1 MIVMM
6 KVTRIQWVT
15 PKTENSSINGTGRAA
30 TASRNVSGGK
40 SGLDR
45 TRRRLT
51 TGTVAGDSGGTASA
65 TENEPPWS
73 KGLGKGEK
81 VG

>member
-1 MIVMM
+1 MVMM
-6 KVTRIQWVT
+6 KVTKIQWAT
-15 PKTENSSINGTGRAA
+15 PKTEKAINGTGRAA
-30 TASRNVSGGK
+30 AAGRNACGGK

-65 TENEPPWS
+65 TENEPPRS
-73 KGLGKGEK
+73 KDLGKGEK